1 MRHLLLLWFSSFFY
15 SLKTEQPRHSSSPG
29 RVLFR
34 TAIVLFVLCVA
45 VSHTLAQEP
54 NSAGVESFWLWK
66 LLGRFHPLIVH
77 FPISLIIVALML
89 EIFQRI
95 KGNKSLAEAIRVLIY
110 VGCISAV
117 VAVIFG
123 LLLSNTDDYGGDL
136 LPVHQWTG
144 IATMILSVLTT
155 IAAIRRLHQAQ
166 FVFLIATVALVATA
180 GHYGA
185 MLTHGD
191 DYLTSVF
198 PSEELKK
205 TKGNEA
211 DILAVKDGELSEEH
225 IQQLNIEVRTIFAH
239 NCYKCHGKAK
249 VKGELR
255 LDSREAIMK
264 GGENGVVVVPDR
276 PEKSE
281 MIRRISLPANH
292 KDVMPEKGKRLTER
306 EIAVLEFWIKKGAPW
321 PEGPEKSIYRVA
333 ALEPRNP
340 DIPEGPDDMI
350 NPIDLFVDD
359 YFKKNDIEWKD
370 PVNDHVFLRRAYLDV
385 IGLLPPPDSIDA
397 FIKDSNAGKREIM
410 VKRLLARNDD
420 YAQQWLTFWN
430 DALRN
435 DYTGT
440 GYITGGRFDITKWL
454 YASLKE
460 NKPYNSFVKELISP
474 TKESKGFIEG
484 IKWRGTIN
492 ASQRTEMQAAQN
504 VSQVFLGLNIKC
516 ASCHDSFINDWKL
529 DDAYAFANI
538 FSDTTLE
545 INRCDKPTGK
555 VAGRRLLF
563 KELGEIDAEAVT
575 EERLKQLADFL
586 VQPKDGRLYRTLV
599 NRIWAQLMGRGIVE
613 PVDVMDNVPWSQDL
627 LDWLASDFVA
637 DGYDIKKL
645 MFKILTSRTYQLPS
659 VGFKEEALIGAP
671 DYVFSG
677 MLRRRLTAEQ
687 FTDAVSFAIGPIYP
701 DSVVVYK
708 LLPESIK
715 KNIPFARAAL
725 VNNDRYLTALGRPNR
740 ETVSTSR
747 SSQANLLQALEL
759 TNGTRFNEAIQ
770 RGAETWKAKYPDI
783 AKLIREVYRNTL
795 GRLPAAEEE
804 AIAMKSL
811 GEAPTKET
819 IQDFI
824 WAMTLHPEFQLIY

>member
-1 MRHLLLLWFSSFFY
+1 MIAG
-15 SLKTEQPRHSSSPG
+15 SL
-29 RVLFR
+29 F
-34 TAIVLFVLCVA
+34 
-45 VSHTLAQEP
+45 AQEAA
-54 NSAGVESFWLWK
+54 NTSSETFWLWK
-66 LLGRFHPLIVH
+66 FFGRLHPMIVH

-89 EIFQRI
+89 EIFQRMR
-95 KGNKSLAEAIRVLIY
+95 GNKSLTEAIRVIIY
-110 VGCISAV
+110 LGTISAV
-117 VAVIFG
+117 IAVIFG
-123 LLLSNTDDYGGDL
+123 LLLSNTDDVTGDL
-136 LPVHQWTG
+136 LPIHQWTG
-144 IATMILSVLTT
+144 IATMVLSILTS
-155 IAAIRRLHQAQ
+155 IAASRRQ
-166 FVFLIATVALVATA
+166 FQIEFGLLVTTVILVSVA

-185 MLTHGD
+185 LLTHGD

-198 PSEELKK
+198 PSGEIQKPDDGK
-205 TKGNEA
+205 P
-211 DILAVKDGELSEEH
+211 DVLAVKDGELSEEDL
-225 IQQLNIEVRTIFAH
+225 QQLNIEVRTIFAH
-239 NCYKCHGKAK
+239 SCYKCHGKAK

-255 LDSREAIMK
+255 LDSYDAIMK
-264 GGENGVVVVPDR
+264 GGEDGVVVVAGH

-281 MIRRISLPANH
+281 MIRRIKLPANH
-292 KDVMPEKGKRLTER
+292 KDVMPEKGKALTER

-321 PEGPEKSIYRVA
+321 PSGPEKSIYRVA
-333 ALEPRNP
+333 ALEPRTP
-340 DIPEGPDDMI
+340 EIPKGSDDMI
-350 NPIDLFVDD
+350 TPIDLFVDD
-359 YFKKNDIEWKD
+359 YFHKNNIEWKD
-370 PVNDHVFLRRAYLDV
+370 PVDDHIFLRRIYLDI

-454 YASLKE
+454 YASLKD
-460 NKPYNSFVKELISP
+460 NKPYDKFVKELISP
-474 TKESKGFIEG
+474 TKESKGFIDG

-516 ASCHDSFINDWKL
+516 ASCHDSFISDWKL

-555 VAGRRLLF
+555 VAGRRILF
-563 KELGEIDAEAVT
+563 KELGDINAEAVT
-575 EERLKQLADFL
+575 AERLKQLADFL

-613 PVDVMDNVPWSQDL
+613 PVDVMDNEPWSQDL
-627 LDWLASDFVA
+627 LDWLATDFVT
-637 DGYDIKKL
+637 DGHDIKKL
-645 MFKILTSRTYQLPS
+645 MFKIMTSRTYQLPS

-687 FTDAVSFAIGPIYP
+687 FTDAVSLAIGPVYP
-701 DSVVVYK
+701 DSAIVYK
-708 LLPESIK
+708 LLPESTK
-715 KNIPFARAAL
+715 KNIPFPRAAL

-759 TNGTRFNEAIQ
+759 TNGTRFNDAIQ
-770 RGAETWKAKYPDI
+770 RGAEKWKTNYPDTPV
-783 AKLIREVYRNTL
+783 LVREVYRKTL
-795 GRLPAAEEE
+795 GRLPAEEEE
-804 AIAMKSL
+804 AIALKTL
-811 GEAPTKET
+811 GQAPTKES